1 MRIFF
6 VAIFIFLGV
15 NLGINLLDSNM
26 TEIINE
32 RRETL
37 EKLQHQLWRSTLST
51 TMQIT
56 QEQHQQLI
64 ELIEDSVQY
73 YCDENRLSGEMIYT
87 IINAY
92 SEAKLAQLRGEVM

>member
-1 MRIFF
+1 
-6 VAIFIFLGV
+6 
-15 NLGINLLDSNM
+15 
-26 TEIINE
+26 
-32 RRETL
+32 
-37 EKLQHQLWRSTLST
+37 
-51 TMQIT
+51 MQIT

-92 SEAKLAQLRGEVM
+92 SDAKLSQLRGDIT

>member
-1 MRIFF
+1 MRIFL
-6 VAIFIFLGV
+6 VALFIFLGA

-32 RRETL
+32 RARTL
-37 EKLQHQLWRSTLST
+37 ENYQLWSSHSP
-51 TMQIT
+51 MQIT

-64 ELIEDSVQY
+64 ELIEDSVEY
-73 YCDENRLSGEMIYT
+73 YCDQNRLSGEMIYT

-92 SEAKLAQLRGEVM
+92 SAAKLAQLKGDIT